1 MAKNPKNSAPY
12 VRKSSRNKEESTPQN
27 HKPLDLDSLQFEEFS
42 SSRVDLSN
50 DVRSPEIRAL
60 EKWPMKDHETISLKK
75 VKSDLDGM
83 YESDINFWTPRI
95 YIVLKEKPI
104 AHGRIID
111 LDDMKNNSCKLQV
124 PRLPDLFKNSWTDD
138 FEVSFDQAKKC
149 IAEASSDP
157 LPNQLGPKDVNFETK
172 ILAHIVATTILLK
185 TGFFFYSI
193 SARHIPSLLPSH

>member
-111 LDDMKNNSCKLQV
+111 LDDMKNNSCKEE
-124 PRLPDLFKNSWTDD
+124 KNY
-138 FEVSFDQAKKC
+138 
-149 IAEASSDP
+149 IRR
-157 LPNQLGPKDVNFETK
+157 NINLGGAHTHGEK
-172 ILAHIVATTILLK
+172 IHSPQSGKYHTLSYINVLCM
-185 TGFFFYSI
+185 
-193 SARHIPSLLPSH
+193 